1 MVRILDTS
9 SGATQEKGNAPIARF
24 PDSMAPDFSLK
35 IDNNRLDESV
45 REMIQSVE
53 YESCDGM
60 ADVLKLSIA
69 DTMDKSARLPIRD
82 SKIFMPGRVLSLFIG
97 YGTQLRHIGSAEIRR
112 LRPIFP
118 SGAAPSIEVVAYTA
132 DAKMADTGPEPL
144 KETKVLKKGG
154 IRKKN
159 SKAGRRWNNA
169 RYSDAVADRADAY
182 GFKLDI
188 DEAPY
193 GGEFIQ
199 KANMTDYDFIKGLS
213 NLTGFIFWVD
223 GDSNGEWTLHFKD
236 PARLRQADLQDKTYT
251 FKYGDDD
258 FSTLLSFEPE
268 LAIQNA
274 ITKLL
279 VQTKDP
285 ISGRI
290 LEAKVE
296 EEQDQG
302 PETGI
307 NPGNLKSDGDI
318 VDKSLDQRSALDLK
332 GNGMKGELTT
342 ASDIKLFVDDFS
354 FDIRANRRFR
364 NEAELAAWAAQWFR
378 RNRENFLLARGA
390 LIGIESMRARQ
401 VHNLSGLGTAWDG
414 AYYFT
419 RVRHIMNV
427 SSGYSVDFNARKIV
441 PDLPPVSSD
450 QDLQIESLLLGGKF

>member
-1 MVRILDTS
+1 MVQVLDTS
-9 SGATQEKGNAPIARF
+9 SGATQSKGLAPIARF
-24 PDSMAPDFSLK
+24 PDTMAPDFSIKL
-35 IDNNRLDESV
+35 DNNRLDESV

-60 ADVLKLSIA
+60 ADVMKLTIA

-82 SKIFMPGRVLSLFIG
+82 SKLFMPGRVISLFIG

-118 SGAAPSIEVVAYTA
+118 SGSAPSIEVIAYTA
-132 DAKMADTGPEPL
+132 DAKMADSGPEPL
-144 KETKVLKKGG
+144 KDTKVLKMGG

-159 SKAGRRWNNA
+159 SKAGRRWSNA
-169 RYSDAVADRADAY
+169 RYSDAVVDRASAY
-182 GFKLDI
+182 GFNLDI

-199 KANMTDYDFIKGLS
+199 KANMTDYDFIKGLA
-213 NLTGFIFWVD
+213 NTTGYYFWVD
-223 GDSNGEWTLHFKD
+223 GDSNGDWTLHFKNPD
-236 PARLRQADLQDKTYT
+236 RIRQADLQDKTYT
-251 FKYGDDD
+251 FKYADDD

-268 LAIQNA
+268 LAIQDS

-290 LEAKVE
+290 LEAKIE
-296 EEQDQG
+296 EEADQG

-307 NPGNLKSDGDI
+307 DPGNLKHDGDI

-332 GNGMKGELTT
+332 GNGMTGQLNT
-342 ASDIKLFVDDFS
+342 ASDIKLFINDFS
-354 FDIRANRRFR
+354 FDVRANRRFR
-364 NEAELAAWAAQWFR
+364 NEAELASWAAQWFR
-378 RNRENFLLARGA
+378 RNRENFLLARGS

-401 VHNLSGLGTAWDG
+401 VHNMSGLGTAWDG
-414 AYYFT
+414 PYYFT
-419 RVRHIMNV
+419 RVRHILN
-427 SSGYSVDFNARKIV
+427 STQGYVIDFNGRKIV
-441 PDLPPVSSD
+441 PDLPPVSSEK
-450 QDLQIESLLLGGKF
+450 DLQIESLLLGQKF